1 MLELRRAEV
10 APGSFVV
17 VTEGSPELSGRS
29 EEGTGSVVIDTI
41 PGMIITSV
49 EEEDGTE
56 VWLSLEMERG
66 METGPV
72 VLVEIV
78 GSENTDSVVGMLVTS
93 MMEVSTGNGTT
104 AVELVPSRMLVIMS
118 VSDGSK
124 MVDEAG
130 PVVPGPV
137 IPSKVEVGV
146 SMTEVSSPLA
156 VVVGVGVLIGS
167 SSAAVEVS
175 MAVEETPVPL
185 PVIPDSVSVAALLVS
200 LDSFSRM
207 VEVGSS
213 EEVRIPDGPKV
224 ISLSVLVSSSLV
236 LEEEDSDAASEVVS
250 VDDSD
255 VGSLDDFS
263 SELELEK
270 IEDSELDS
278 ASDVVEVELGRITK
292 SGSPRVV
299 PISSSSSSEVVTVE
313 EVGIGA
319 GRSVDVFPS
328 SMTTVLD
335 TTTVF
340 TTVGG
345 WDTGSKSDATSDSKS
360 VVLKDEV
367 VVGRVLFR
375 TWRLTC
381 FGK

>member
-1 MLELRRAEV
+1 M
-10 APGSFVV
+10 
-17 VTEGSPELSGRS
+17 
-29 EEGTGSVVIDTI
+29 D
-41 PGMIITSV
+41 
-49 EEEDGTE
+49 
-56 VWLSLEMERG
+56 
-66 METGPV
+66 TGPV

-78 GSENTDSVVGMLVTS
+78 GSENTGSVVGMLVTS
-93 MMEVSTGNGTT
+93 VMEVSTGNGTT
-104 AVELVPSRMLVIMS
+104 AVELVPSRMVVTMS

-124 MVDEAG
+124 IVDQAA

-156 VVVGVGVLIGS
+156 VVVGVRVLVGS

-185 PVIPDSVSVAALLVS
+185 PVIPDSVPVAALVVS
-200 LDSFSRM
+200 LDSVSS

-213 EEVRIPDGPKV
+213 EEVRMPDGAKV

-236 LEEEDSDAASEVVS
+236 LEEEDLDAASEVVS

-255 VGSLDDFS
+255 VDSLDDFS

-270 IEDSELDS
+270 MEDSELDS
-278 ASDVVEVELGRITK
+278 ASDVVEVEVGRMMT

-299 PISSSSSSEVVTVE
+299 PISSSSSSDVATVE
-313 EVGIGA
+313 EVDIGA

-328 SMTTVLD
+328 SMTIVLD

-345 WDTGSKSDATSDSKS
+345 WDTGSKSDATSVSKS

>member
-1 MLELRRAEV
+1 M
-10 APGSFVV
+10 
-17 VTEGSPELSGRS
+17 
-29 EEGTGSVVIDTI
+29 IDTI
-41 PGMIITSV
+41 PGMIMTSV
-49 EEEDGTE
+49 EEEEDGTE

-72 VLVEIV
+72 VLVDIV

-93 MMEVSTGNGTT
+93 VMEVSTGNGTT

-118 VSDGSK
+118 VSNGSK

-137 IPSKVEVGV
+137 MPSKVEVGV

-156 VVVGVGVLIGS
+156 VVVGVRVLIGS
-167 SSAAVEVS
+167 SSPAVEVS

-224 ISLSVLVSSSLV
+224 ISLSVLVSPSLV

-255 VGSLDDFS
+255 VGSLGDFS

-270 IEDSELDS
+270 IDDSELDS
-278 ASDVVEVELGRITK
+278 ASDVVEVELGRMTT

-345 WDTGSKSDATSDSKS
+345 WDTGSKSDATSVSKS